1 VLDFA
6 CESMWAAWGGDSGGS
21 DGRGGLFAESVRGR
35 VGLSV
40 VLVEHWWLL
49 VASAVGAVSLG
60 WVVRRRVGP
69 IPRLSWLDAGMGV
82 CSVGALA
89 AASGARGSAIV
100 AAAGVAGSL
109 ALSRWRPGWRLLV
122 GAAGLAL
129 LGAGVVVVAV
139 PLLVAAVWW
148 HEPRIEPGPAFSW
161 IVLVAILGF
170 ALVALGLLT
179 VGQFVRIGPL
189 AVGLAIGTVLVGMA
203 RAASTVRE
211 RLRESE
217 RQAVTDPLTG
227 LGNRRH
233 LLDRLDAKITE
244 AQSGGVRLALLLID
258 LDGFKELNDTLGH
271 YAGDEVLRQIGPR
284 LRALLRHDDLLARLG
299 GDEFAVALEPGDE
312 AGASAAAL
320 RLRAALERSFR
331 VGEVSVHVDAS
342 VGIALFP
349 DHARDGVGLLQR
361 ADVAMYEAKRL
372 RTGHEVYASARD
384 RHSRQRLSLI
394 GELRGAIGT
403 GQLHVVY
410 QPQVELGTRLVDGVE
425 ALVRWAHPSFGL
437 LAPAQ
442 FLPLAEQSGLT
453 RVLTEFVLDR
463 ALEEIGGLRREGFD
477 VRVAVNLGPADLLD
491 RGLPLEIIRLLDVR
505 DFPPAALELEVSEN
519 IVMADP
525 LRTVDVLG
533 RLHEIGVAVSLDDFG
548 AGHSSL
554 AHLKQLSVDKLKID
568 QSFVLG
574 MGDDSRDAAIVR
586 STVDLAHRLH
596 LRVIAEGV
604 ETHTVWELLADCAC
618 DQAQGHFVA
627 RPMSGEALAA
637 WLHAIGR
644 QTVTGVRGTWL
655 VNHLETAEPNQSSQ
669 R

>member
-1 VLDFA
+1 LSFDF
-6 CESMWAAWGGDSGGS
+6 GDHG
-21 DGRGGLFAESVRGR
+21 
-35 VGLSV
+35 
-40 VLVEHWWLL
+40 WLL
-49 VASAVGAVSLG
+49 VGCVVGAVGLG
-60 WVVRRRVGP
+60 LVVRRRVGT
-69 IPRLSWLDAGMGV
+69 ISRLSWLDAGMGG
-82 CSVGALA
+82 CSIGALA
-89 AASGARGSAIV
+89 AAFGAHGSAIV
-100 AAAGVAGSL
+100 AAAGVAGAL

-129 LGAGVVVVAV
+129 LGAGVVVGAV
-139 PLLVAAVWW
+139 PLLVAAMLWR
-148 HEPRIEPGPAFSW
+148 EPRSGPGPAFSW

-179 VGQFVRIGPL
+179 VGQFVRIGAV
-189 AVGLAIGTVLVGMA
+189 AVGLAIGTVLIGMA

-233 LLDRLDAKITE
+233 LLDRLDAKIAE
-244 AQSGGVRLALLLID
+244 AQSAGARLALLLID

-284 LRALLRHDDLLARLG
+284 LRALLRQDDLLARLG
-299 GDEFAVALEPGDE
+299 GDEFAVAHEPGDE

-331 VGEVSVHVDAS
+331 VGDVSVHVDAS

-349 DHARDGVGLLQR
+349 DHAGDGVGLLQR
-361 ADVAMYEAKRL
+361 ADVAMYEAKRM

-384 RHSRQRLSLI
+384 RHSRQRLTLI
-394 GELRGAIGT
+394 GELRGAIDA
-403 GQLHVVY
+403 GQLRVVY
-410 QPQVELGTRLVDGVE
+410 QPQAELATGLVEGVE

-453 RVLTEFVLDR
+453 RVLTKFVLDR
-463 ALEEIGGLRREGFD
+463 ALEEIGGLRREGLD
-477 VRVAVNLGPADLLD
+477 VTVAVNLGPADLLD
-491 RGLPLEIIRLLDVR
+491 RGLPLEINRLLDLH
-505 DFPPAALELEVSEN
+505 DFPAPALELEVSEN
-519 IVMADP
+519 IVMSDP
-525 LRTVDVLG
+525 LRTIDVLG
-533 RLHEIGVAVSLDDFG
+533 RLREIGVAVSLDDFG

-574 MGDDSRDAAIVR
+574 MADDPRDAAIVH

-604 ETHTVWELLADCAC
+604 ETHAVWELLADCAC
-618 DQAQGHFVA
+618 DQAQGYFVS
-627 RPMSGEALAA
+627 RPMSGKTLAA

-644 QTVTGVRGTWL
+644 QTVIRTRGRRWL
-655 VNHLETAEPNQSSQ
+655 VNHL
-669 R
+669 